1 MWKMNGFKG
10 KFSGMSHEGFFL
22 SIPQKEYSIW
32 GFFLDVNFENTS
44 NAKLHDVFYR

>member
-1 MWKMNGFKG
+1 MDLRGNFQECHMKD
-10 KFSGMSHEGFFL
+10 FFL

-44 NAKLHDVFYR
+44 NANLHDVFYR